1 MRNRFL
7 DERTARDIDTL
18 IAKIFRGLGSPEP
31 PLILDDVRSLQK
43 LDRHYYSSFDDGPLR
58 EFVSRAYIGAKQV
71 FSRPTLILDVV
82 RKRSLKAL
90 YLPDR
95 RRVLID
101 SSQPKLKWR
110 WSEAHEIIHDGVP
123 WHQDTMFGDTEYTLS
138 PACHEQIEAEANY
151 GAGRLLFFQDQFRS
165 FVSGADPTFELI
177 KSATKRYGNTMTSTL
192 WRLVEALDIPALGI
206 VGPHPRGKNT
216 AEAETQECRYF
227 IRSRTFIERFAN
239 VTEKEACA
247 VLRAN
252 CSFRKGGPIANG
264 DVIFVDSRGE
274 QQLFHLESF
283 YNGHEALTIFTHR
296 GPLVVR
302 MPVSSVAIPRRT
314 STSIRS

>member
-18 IAKIFRGLGSPEP
+18 IAKILRGLGRPEP
-31 PLILDDVRSLQK
+31 PLVLDDVRALQK
-43 LDRHYYSSFDDGPLR
+43 LDRHYYSSLDDGPLR

-110 WSEAHEIIHDGVP
+110 WSEAHEIVHDGVP
-123 WHQDTMFGDTEYTLS
+123 WHQDAMFGDTEYTLS

-151 GAGRLLFFQDQFRS
+151 GAGRLLFFQDQFREFIS
-165 FVSGADPTFELI
+165 SSPPAFDVI
-177 KSATKRYGNTMTSTL
+177 KLATKRYGNTMTSTL
-192 WRLVEALDIPALGI
+192 WRLVEALDIPALGV
-206 VGPHPRGKNT
+206 VGVHPRGNT
-216 AEAETQECRYF
+216 DPNQAAPQCRYF
-227 IRSRTFIERFAN
+227 IRSRSFIERFSS
-239 VTEKEACA
+239 VTEDTACA

-252 CSFRKGGPIANG
+252 ASFRRGGPIA
-264 DVIFVDSRGE
+264 DCEVILVDDRGE
-274 QQLFHLESF
+274 KQCFHLESF
-283 YNGHEALTIFTHR
+283 YNGHEALTIFVYTGR
-296 GPLVVR
+296 TLTR
-302 MPVSSVAIPRRT
+302 MPVSSVGAQ
-314 STSIRS
+314 STILKTVLR